1 MSNFREAYSYDE
13 KTKLWLGPLAGVAKA
28 WESPLEEGV
37 FPLPS
42 CSTFEKPEPKEGEVA
57 IFNGSKWNYLIESDK
72 KTFWHNETLAQI
84 AVFNDPRFY
93 PGEDYTDQKPDQI
106 TRREEVQKIFDDV
119 KDAGAIV
126 SALRERALRSVM
138 DSLATKKEKDALKK
152 LDAAIAHIQELSAS

>member
-1 MSNFREAYSYDE
+1 MSNFREVYSFDE
-13 KTKLWLGPLAGVAKA
+13 KTKIWLGPLAGIAKA

-57 IFNGSKWNYLIESDK
+57 IFNGSKWEYLIESDK
-72 KTFWHNETLAQI
+72 KTFWHRVTLAEI
-84 AVFNDPRFY
+84 SVLNDQRFF
-93 PGEDYTDQKPDQI
+93 PGDEYTDTKPDQI
-106 TRREEVQKIFDDV
+106 ARREEVQKIFDDV

-152 LDAAIAHIQELSAS
+152 LDAAITRIQQLSAS